1 MLVQDDIGRSTL
13 LSYLATLLLCVTVV
27 MGVSW
32 IYTATQRERFLE
44 SGYSVWN
51 AKRSLVSHCDLGQVV
66 VFGDSRADSAL
77 VPARLKKVATNL
89 AVAGGTPIES
99 YFFVKSMLECESK
112 PTVLML
118 SFNPGAFEIIQ
129 PWLWDNSA
137 RYGALGWREL
147 SEVRREAARLN
158 DKSYLAVTPKLGLD
172 GIVRDIAYGYGFP
185 AIYFD
190 SLLDGR
196 LIARTDMNRQRFNE
210 VVLARGYPSYGHAA
224 QQAGARNDGEQKS
237 IPFAPLPIQ
246 QSYFEATLAML
257 ERAGIKTYFL
267 ITPYN
272 TRAGKTH
279 DQRYNAA
286 YLAYLHRIDVQYS
299 GFQLLQ
305 HQQPVWAETMFVDG
319 AHLSQEGAQIFSR
332 LLNRCIEDAADMAD
346 LGIAC
351 DFNQAAGADELI
363 TADLD
368 LVKK

>member
-1 MLVQDDIGRSTL
+1 MLAQDHIGKGTL
-13 LSYLATLLLCVTVV
+13 LSYLATLLLCVAVV
-27 MGVSW
+27 LGIAWM
-32 IYTATQRERFLE
+32 YTATQRGRFLE
-44 SGYSVWN
+44 TGYSVWS
-51 AKRSLVSHCDLGQVV
+51 AKRSLVSNCDVGQIAI
-66 VFGDSRADSAL
+66 FGDSRADSAL
-77 VPARLKKVATNL
+77 IPASLKKVVTNL
-89 AVAGGTPIES
+89 AVAGGTPIEN
-99 YFFVKSMLECESK
+99 YFFVKSMLACESK
-112 PTVLML
+112 PAVLML

-129 PWLWDNSA
+129 PWLWDNSV
-137 RYGALGWREL
+137 RYGALGWSEL
-147 SEVRREAARLN
+147 SEVRHEAARLN

-172 GIVRDIAYGYGFP
+172 GIVRDIAYAYGFP

-196 LIARTDMNRQRFNE
+196 LMARTDINRQKFNE
-210 VVLARGYPSYGHAA
+210 VILARGYPSYGHAA
-224 QQAGARNDGEQKS
+224 QQAGARNAGEQTS
-237 IPFAPLPIQ
+237 VPFAPLPIQ

-257 ERAGIKTYFL
+257 ERAGVKTYFL
-267 ITPYN
+267 ITPYGTN
-272 TRAGKTH
+272 AGNTH

-286 YLAYLHRIDVQYS
+286 YLAYLQRIDVQYP

-319 AHLSQEGAQIFSR
+319 AHLSQEGAQAFSR
-332 LLNRCIEDAADMAD
+332 LLNRCIEDAADIAD